1 MKASGEISVFS
12 VNKEQWSTD
21 AYLSLPVDVL
31 GREYYAM
38 TYITDA
44 ELLVVGTE
52 DNTTVKI
59 TWPTGA
65 SPISVQFEGVM
76 YRYAKHRFKID

>member
-12 VNKEQWSTD
+12 VNKERWSTD

-76 YRYAKHRFKID
+76 YRYAKHDLK

>member
-12 VNKEQWSTD
+12 SNKELSSID

-52 DNTTVKI
+52 DNTTVNI

-65 SPISVQFEGVM
+65 SPIRVQFEGVM